1 MTKVE
6 LSLETRVTI
15 SQVKNTEIEKIKG
28 SRFLGFAYPLVSI
41 EDMEM
46 TVKKLWE
53 EHPGACHI
61 CWAYRGSS
69 PNLIRA
75 VDDGE
80 PSGTAGK
87 PILKVIEGRG
97 LEGVGVA
104 IVRYFGGTK
113 LGTGG
118 LARAYSNATQAVL
131 EKCEEK
137 YLKLRC
143 SLTITIPY
151 SFEGSLLYLLEQQ
164 KAQITDRNYTDTVK
178 ITATLLE
185 ECSSFVCNEIIE
197 RTSGKGIIKKSES
210 FWA

>member
-1 MTKVE
+1 M
-6 LSLETRVTI
+6 
-15 SQVKNTEIEKIKG
+15 
-28 SRFLGFAYPLVSI
+28 A
-41 EDMEM
+41 
-46 TVKKLWE
+46 VKKLWE
-53 EHPGACHI
+53 EHPDACHV
-61 CWAYRGSS
+61 CLSYRGSTS
-69 PNLIRA
+69 NLIRA

-118 LARAYSNATQAVL
+118 LARAYSTATQAVL
-131 EKCEEK
+131 EVCEEK

-143 SLTITIPY
+143 NLTITIPY

-164 KAQITDRNYTDTVK
+164 KAQIIDRNYTDIVS
-178 ITATLLE
+178 ITATLLVE
-185 ECSSFVCNEIIE
+185 HSSFVCNEIIE
-197 RTSGKGIIKKSES
+197 RTSGKGVIKKKQSN
-210 FWA
+210 